1 MNRNELA
8 SLILMKRIFP
18 QPTSAYHIK
27 DRQMECYD
35 SLSEIGFYSG
45 VLFDSKKKEIIQATN
60 IGVLVRTKLANSN
73 EGGVSAG
80 FAVMNSPIISS

>member
-45 VLFDSKKKEIIQATN
+45 VLFDSQPKSE
-60 IGVLVRTKLANSN
+60 
-73 EGGVSAG
+73 
-80 FAVMNSPIISS
+80 